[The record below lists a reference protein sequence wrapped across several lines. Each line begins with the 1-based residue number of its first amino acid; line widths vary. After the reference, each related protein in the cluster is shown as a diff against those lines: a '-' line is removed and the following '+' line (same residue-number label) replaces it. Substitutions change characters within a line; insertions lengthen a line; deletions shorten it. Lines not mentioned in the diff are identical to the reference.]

1 MAQEIVEAPMVG
13 KILRVN
19 VGPGSHINEG
29 DAICVIESMKM
40 ENFILAPVSGT
51 ITELKI
57 APNQVVQAYDVVA
70 VIEY

>member
-1 MAQEIVEAPMVG
+1 MAQEVVEAPMVG
-13 KILRVN
+13 KILKVN
-19 VGPGSHINEG
+19 VDVGGQISEG

-51 ITELKI
+51 IKELKVS
-57 APNQVVQAYDVVA
+57 PNQVVQSYDVVA